1 MTLRKTFQ
9 LWNILIAIL
18 LVGLYLSNSATLFT
32 LTYFTELIIMVTRM
46 LQTSGTARVKIGL
59 TAIFLMIAI
68 GQIIFCEQFIP
79 DHTGWRSWPI
89 RLFAVLIIFV
99 PMVISRYV
107 TVGKYSEF
115 YLPSV
120 REAATISFAEFH
132 SGIRRISD
140 ALKGLNSRRGKLT
153 SDNFKELL
161 NNFSRNDSFRYVNAG
176 SLTEDYFT
184 AAAATMDDPRLYVVI
199 SNTGSATSEILSVFT
214 AKHFNHASLSF
225 DREMETVIS
234 YNGGER
240 VYPPGL
246 NREMVAYFM
255 KKKDASILVY
265 SLPCP
270 AKDKRLILDKIRE
283 INANGSAYNALGLV
297 LKHSFRPNI
306 MFCSQFVYRML
317 ELAGVVYF
325 TKPDGKV
332 EPMDFIEQDFY
343 RVLKFE
349 YELKL

>member
-161 NNFSRNDSFRYVNAG
+161 NNFSRNDSFRLFHSRCRYHG
-176 SLTEDYFT
+176 RS
-184 AAAATMDDPRLYVVI
+184 
-199 SNTGSATSEILSVFT
+199 
-214 AKHFNHASLSF
+214 
-225 DREMETVIS
+225 
-234 YNGGER
+234 
-240 VYPPGL
+240 
-246 NREMVAYFM
+246 
-255 KKKDASILVY
+255 
-265 SLPCP
+265 P
-270 AKDKRLILDKIRE
+270 ALRRD
-283 INANGSAYNALGLV
+283 
-297 LKHSFRPNI
+297 LKYGQRH
-306 MFCSQFVYRML
+306 Q
-317 ELAGVVYF
+317 
-325 TKPDGKV
+325 
-332 EPMDFIEQDFY
+332 
-343 RVLKFE
+343 
-349 YELKL
+349 